1 MTSSAALGK
10 TITLGSVMLARR
22 PKESREGY
30 SVVIATS
37 LLLLVAMILGG
48 IGAHVVGRMR
58 SSANALDDNRA
69 TLAAEA
75 AVSSFKEKLA
85 ATVRDNAVWD
95 EAHAAITQGDR
106 EGWVYENW
114 GKTSEDYA
122 LYDGIVLTAPEGG
135 KSIAYLKAGMIDSVE
150 YLGGKFPV
158 QTEAAARPGID
169 PIVNF
174 FRNGDDI
181 IAVASEAVQP
191 FGSQAQDPTYYVLS
205 FFKTLT
211 SEVVAQMA
219 KEHQLPQLHITDR
232 PAGDLLNSPLM
243 DVYGLEVAR
252 LAWPSAAPG
261 NTIFDEARPFI
272 AAAVA
277 ILGIYLVG
285 VLFAGLSETRRLKS
299 LADRAQHEAT
309 HDSLSGLLNRL
320 GLIEGLDRL
329 MQVDKSQMLVL
340 HLIDLDG
347 FKAVNDAWGHA
358 IGDQLIRLVAE
369 ALRDVNG
376 DVLGVA
382 RLGGDEFA
390 LVQRGSADLAE
401 FDNQVLERLKRP
413 FLIEGRTIEI
423 GASIGVACRDDAGNA
438 HELLRRADMAL
449 YEAKEMGRGCAVT
462 YHTDLDRQ
470 REKIAGLESDLRRA
484 LQNDEIQ
491 PVFQPLASAASGDIT
506 GVEALAR
513 WRRAEGAIGPD
524 AFIPL
529 AEKCGLIDILGLQ
542 MLRKSIAASRA
553 WSPLSLSV
561 NVSPIQLCNPNFAG
575 DVLAVL
581 KEDGFDPS
589 RLTLEITEAVLMSNP
604 EQARRSITALKSA
617 GIRFALDD
625 FGAGYASIGT
635 LREFGFDRMK
645 IDRSLVQAID
655 DGSTGR
661 NVLTAT
667 ISLAQALGIPV
678 TAEGIES
685 ADQADVLRIAGCDQL
700 QGYLVGKPMGRD
712 ELASWLASSIAA

>member
-1 MTSSAALGK
+1 
-10 TITLGSVMLARR
+10 MLARR
-22 PKESREGY
+22 SKESREGY
-30 SVVIATS
+30 SVFIATS
-37 LLLLVAMILGG
+37 LFLVVAVILGG
-48 IGAHVVGRMR
+48 MGAHVVDRMR

-69 TLAAEA
+69 VLAAEA
-75 AVSSFKEKLA
+75 AVSSFQAKLA

-95 EAHAAITQGDR
+95 EAYKAITQGDR
-106 EGWVYENW
+106 EAWVYENW

-122 LYDGIVLTAPEGG
+122 LYDGIALTAPAGG
-135 KSIAYLKAGMIDSVE
+135 KSIAYLKAKLIDPDE
-150 YLGGKFPV
+150 YLGVKFAA
-158 QTEAAARPGID
+158 QTQAVARPGMD
-169 PIVNF
+169 PTVNF
-174 FRNGDDI
+174 FRSGDDI

-191 FGSQAQDPTYYVLS
+191 FGSPAQDSDYYVLS

-211 SEVVAQMA
+211 SEAVAEMA
-219 KEHQLPQLHITDR
+219 RDHQLPKLHITQSVT
-232 PAGDLLNSPLM
+232 GDLLNLPLV
-243 DVYGLEVAR
+243 DVDKVEVAR

-261 NTIFDEARPFI
+261 NTIFAEVRPFI
-272 AAAVA
+272 AMAVA
-277 ILGIYLVG
+277 VLGIYLVG
-285 VLFAGLSETRRLKS
+285 VLFAGWSEARRLKN
-299 LADRAQHEAT
+299 LADRSRHEAT

-320 GLIEGLDRL
+320 GLIEGLNRL
-329 MQVDKSQMLVL
+329 MQTNQNKMLVL

-358 IGDQLIRLVAE
+358 IGDRLIRLVAD
-369 ALRDVNG
+369 ALRDFHP
-376 DVLGVA
+376 DVAGVA

-390 LVQRGSADLAE
+390 LIQLGSAHLDEL
-401 FDNQVLERLKRP
+401 DDKLLERLKKP
-413 FLIEGRTIEI
+413 FLIDGRTIEI
-423 GASIGVACRDDAGNA
+423 GASIGVASRGDAEDA

-449 YEAKEMGRGCAVT
+449 YEAKETGRGCAVT
-462 YHTDLDRQ
+462 YHPDLDRQ
-470 REKIAGLESDLRRA
+470 REKIAALEGELRRA
-484 LQNDEIQ
+484 LQRDEIQ

-513 WRRAEGAIGPD
+513 WRRTEGAIGPD

-529 AEKCGLIDILGLQ
+529 AEKCGLIDILGHQ
-542 MLRKSIAASRA
+542 MLRKSIVASRA

-575 DVLAVL
+575 DVLALL
-581 KEDGFDPS
+581 KEEDFDPS

-625 FGAGYASIGT
+625 FGSGYASIGT

-645 IDRSLVQAID
+645 IDRSLVQAMN

-667 ISLAQALGIPV
+667 ISLAKALGIPV

-685 ADQADVLRIAGCDQL
+685 ADQADVLRGAGCDQL
-700 QGYLVGKPMGRD
+700 QGYLVGKPMGQD

>member
-1 MTSSAALGK
+1 
-10 TITLGSVMLARR
+10 MLARR
-22 PKESREGY
+22 PKESREGN
-30 SVVIATS
+30 SVFIATS
-37 LLLLVAMILGG
+37 LLLLIAMVLGG
-48 IGAHVVGRMR
+48 MGAHVVDRMR
-58 SSANALDDNRA
+58 STANALDDNRA
-69 TLAAEA
+69 ILAAET
-75 AVSSFKEKLA
+75 AVSSFKEQLA

-95 EAHAAITQGDR
+95 EAYKAITQGDR
-106 EGWVYENW
+106 EGWAYENW

-122 LYDGIVLTAPEGG
+122 LYDGVALTAPSGAR
-135 KSIAYLKAGMIDSVE
+135 SIAYLKADIIDPNE
-150 YLGGKFPV
+150 YLGAKFPV
-158 QTEAAARPGID
+158 QTKAAARPGID
-169 PIVNF
+169 PIVNI
-174 FRNGDDI
+174 FRSGNDI

-191 FGSQAQDPTYYVLS
+191 YGTQVQDSEYYVLS
-205 FFKTLT
+205 FFKILT
-211 SEVVAQMA
+211 SEVVAKMA
-219 KEHQLPQLHITDR
+219 KEHQLPKLHITR
-232 PAGDLLNSPLM
+232 NAASDLLTLPLM
-243 DVYGLEVAR
+243 DVDGVEVAR

-261 NTIFDEARPFI
+261 NTIFDEVRPFI
-272 AAAVA
+272 AAAIA
-277 ILGIYLVG
+277 ILGLYLAG
-285 VLFAGLSETRRLKS
+285 VLLAGWSETRRLKS
-299 LADRAQHEAT
+299 LAGRARHEAT

-320 GLIEGLDRL
+320 GLIEALDRL
-329 MQVDKSQMLVL
+329 MQADKSQILVL

-358 IGDQLIRLVAE
+358 IGDQLIKLVAH
-369 ALRDVNG
+369 ALRDIHA
-376 DVLGVA
+376 DVAGVA

-390 LVQRGSADLAE
+390 LVQLGSANLTE
-401 FDNQVLERLKRP
+401 LDNQLLERLKKP

-423 GASIGVACRDDAGNA
+423 GASIGVASRDDAENA

-449 YEAKEMGRGCAVT
+449 YEAKETGRGCAVT
-462 YHTDLDRQ
+462 YHPDLDCR
-470 REKIAGLESDLRRA
+470 REKIAALESDLRRA

-491 PVFQPLASAASGDIT
+491 PVFQPLASAASGEIT

-513 WRRAEGAIGPD
+513 WRRAERTIGPD

-542 MLRKSIAASRA
+542 MLRKSIVAARA
-553 WSPLSLSV
+553 WSPLTLSV
-561 NVSPIQLCNPNFAG
+561 NVSPIQLCNPHFAA
-575 DVLAVL
+575 DVLTVL
-581 KEDGFDPS
+581 NEESFDPS

-645 IDRSLVQAID
+645 IDRSLIQAMD
-655 DGSTGR
+655 NGSTGR

-667 ISLAQALGIPV
+667 ISLARALGIPV

-685 ADQADVLRIAGCDQL
+685 IDQADAVRVAGCDQL

-712 ELASWLASSIAA
+712 ELASWLASSLAA

>member
-1 MTSSAALGK
+1 MTSSAALGNSIK
-10 TITLGSVMLARR
+10 LGSVMLARR

-30 SVVIATS
+30 SVFIATS
-37 LLLLVAMILGG
+37 LLLLVAVILGG
-48 IGAHVVGRMR
+48 MGAHVVDRMR

-69 TLAAEA
+69 ILAAEA
-75 AVSSFKEKLA
+75 AVSSFKGKLA

-95 EAHAAITQGDR
+95 EAYKAITQGDR
-106 EGWVYENW
+106 DAWTYENW
-114 GKTSEDYA
+114 GKTSADYA
-122 LYDGIVLTAPEGG
+122 LYDGVVLTAPAGG
-135 KSIAYLKAGMIDSVE
+135 KSIAYLKANIIDPNE
-150 YLGGKFPV
+150 YLGAKFRG
-158 QTEAAARPGID
+158 QTESAARPGMD
-169 PIVNF
+169 PTVNF

-191 FGSQAQDPTYYVLS
+191 FGSKVEDSQYYVLS

-211 SEVVAQMA
+211 SEVVAEMA
-219 KEHQLPQLHITDR
+219 KDHQLPELHITYG
-232 PAGDLLNSPLM
+232 PAGDLLNLPLM
-243 DVYGLEVAR
+243 DVDGVEVVR

-261 NTIFDEARPFI
+261 NTIFDAVRPFI
-272 AAAVA
+272 AAAIA
-277 ILGIYLVG
+277 ILGVYLVG
-285 VLFAGLSETRRLKS
+285 VLYAGWSETRRLKS
-299 LADRAQHEAT
+299 LADRARHEAT

-329 MQVDKSQMLVL
+329 MQANKSQMLVL

-369 ALRDVNG
+369 ALRDIHP
-376 DVLGVA
+376 DAAGVA

-390 LVQRGSADLAE
+390 LIQLGSTNLAE
-401 FDNQVLERLKRP
+401 LDDQLLERLKKP

-423 GASIGVACRDDAGNA
+423 GASIGVASRDDAEDA

-449 YEAKEMGRGCAVT
+449 YEAKETGRGCAVT
-462 YHTDLDRQ
+462 YHPDLDRQ
-470 REKIAGLESDLRRA
+470 REKIAALESELRRA
-484 LQNDEIQ
+484 LQKDEIQ

-529 AEKCGLIDILGLQ
+529 AEKCGLIDTLGLQ
-542 MLRKSIAASRA
+542 MLRKSIVASKA
-553 WSPLSLSV
+553 WAPLSLSV

-581 KEDGFDPS
+581 EEEGFDPS

-645 IDRSLVQAID
+645 IDRSLVQAMD

-667 ISLAQALGIPV
+667 ISLAMALGIPV

-685 ADQADVLRIAGCDQL
+685 ADQADALRVAGCDQL
-700 QGYLVGKPMGRD
+700 QGYLVGRPMGRD
-712 ELASWLASSIAA
+712 ELVSWLASSIAA

>member
-1 MTSSAALGK
+1 
-10 TITLGSVMLARR
+10 MLARR
-22 PKESREGY
+22 PKESREGN
-30 SVVIATS
+30 SVLIATS
-37 LLLLVAMILGG
+37 LFLLVAVILGG
-48 IGAHVVGRMR
+48 MGAHVVDRMR
-58 SSANALDDNRA
+58 NSANALDDNRA
-69 TLAAEA
+69 VLAAEA

-95 EAHAAITQGDR
+95 DAYKAITQGDS
-106 EGWVYENW
+106 EAWVYENW

-122 LYDGIVLTAPEGG
+122 LYDGIALTAPAGG
-135 KSIAYLKAGMIDSVE
+135 KSIAYLKGGIVDPAE
-150 YLGGKFPV
+150 YLGARFPAQV
-158 QTEAAARPGID
+158 EAAARPGMD
-169 PIVNF
+169 PTVNF
-174 FRNGDDI
+174 FRSGNDI
-181 IAVASEAVQP
+181 IAVASEAIQP
-191 FGSQAQDPTYYVLS
+191 FGSQVQDPEYFVLS
-205 FFKTLT
+205 FYKTL
-211 SEVVAQMA
+211 SSAVVAEMA
-219 KEHQLPQLHITDR
+219 RDHQLPKLHITR
-232 PAGDLLNSPLM
+232 GAVGELLNMPLM
-243 DVYGLEVAR
+243 DIDGIEVAR

-261 NTIFDEARPFI
+261 NTIFDEVRPFI
-272 AAAVA
+272 AAAIA
-277 ILGIYLVG
+277 ILGVYLVG
-285 VLFAGLSETRRLKS
+285 VLFAGWSETRRLKN
-299 LADRAQHEAT
+299 LADRARYEAT

-320 GLIEGLDRL
+320 GLLERLDRL
-329 MQVDKSQMLVL
+329 MQASRGQMLTL

-358 IGDQLIRLVAE
+358 IGDELIRLVAE
-369 ALRDVNG
+369 ALRDIHPGVA
-376 DVLGVA
+376 GVA

-390 LVQRGSADLAE
+390 LIQLGSANSAE
-401 FDNQVLERLKRP
+401 LDNPLLERLKKP
-413 FLIEGRTIEI
+413 FFIGGRTIEI
-423 GASIGVACRDDAGNA
+423 GASIGVASHDDAEDA

-449 YEAKEMGRGCAVT
+449 YEAKETGRGCAVT
-462 YHTDLDRQ
+462 YHPDLDRQ
-470 REKIAGLESDLRRA
+470 REKIAALESELRRA

-513 WRRAEGAIGPD
+513 WRRSQGTIGPD
-524 AFIPL
+524 LFIPL

-542 MLRKSIAASRA
+542 MLRKSIMASKA

-581 KEDGFDPS
+581 KEEGFDPS
-589 RLTLEITEAVLMSNP
+589 QLTLEITEAVLMSNP

-645 IDRSLVQAID
+645 IDRSLVQAMD

-661 NVLTAT
+661 SVLAAT
-667 ISLAQALGIPV
+667 ISLAKALGIPV

-685 ADQADVLRIAGCDQL
+685 ADQADALRVAGCDQL
-700 QGYLVGKPMGRD
+700 QGYLVGKPMGRE